1 MKCIACV
8 LVIPVL
14 MSLLA
19 YRYIQPMPSGAREP
33 RNQIITLGLFRV
45 LDDVISILS
54 SFGYSK
60 TELFKNAF
68 ENNPRPEPDPRVLST
83 DEYFD
88 GIKVRIYRPLASKD
102 KVLPAM
108 VYYHGGGWIYMSV
121 NSYDPLTTAI
131 SLKANIVVISVEYRL
146 MPDYRFPRQF
156 EDCLEATEYVFRNAK
171 KYLIDPSRIS
181 IGGDSAGGNLAA
193 AVGLMFS
200 QEPKP
205 NLAKIKVQVLLYPVL
220 QAFDFNLPSYREYAD
235 VSGVSYL
242 NRVDMINY
250 INMYGFQDQGNMDAI
265 SKTNTCL
272 LPGDLQKRG
281 GANLKQSEPNTT
293 LSDAVHDNV
302 INPYAWPLMA
312 TDDALRKLPKTY
324 VVVTEY
330 DPLRD
335 EGLIF
340 AERLRR
346 LVPEN
351 IELSYLAG
359 LEHGIF
365 SLYNYKSQP
374 STMDTLVDYL
384 NRNL

>member
-1 MKCIACV
+1 MKCLACA
-8 LVIPVL
+8 LVMPVM

-33 RNQIITLGLFRV
+33 RNQMITLALFRV
-45 LDDVISILS
+45 LDDVTSILS
-54 SFGYSK
+54 LFGYSK
-60 TELFKNAF
+60 TELFKNAC
-68 ENNPRPEPDPRVLST
+68 ENSPLPEPDPRVLSK
-83 DEYFD
+83 DDYFD

-108 VYYHGGGWIYMSV
+108 VYWMDLYV
-121 NSYDPLTTAI
+121 CQ
-131 SLKANIVVISVEYRL
+131 YRL
-146 MPDYRFPRQF
+146 MPEYRFPSQF
-156 EDCLEATEYVFRNAK
+156 EECLKATEYVFRNAE

-193 AVGLMFS
+193 AVGLKFS
-200 QEPKP
+200 REPKP

-250 INMYGFQDQGNMDAI
+250 INMYGFQDQGNLDAI
-265 SKTNTCL
+265 SKNKHVSEKTRQTYRSLVDPGL
-272 LPGDLQKRG
+272 LPEDLQKRD
-281 GANLKQSEPNTT
+281 GAYPKQSEPNTT

-312 TDDALRKLPKTY
+312 TDDALLKLPKTY

-365 SLYNYKSQP
+365 SLYNYKSQT

>member
-1 MKCIACV
+1 MKCLACV
-8 LVIPVL
+8 LVLPVL

-33 RNQIITLGLFRV
+33 RNQMITLGLFRV

-146 MPDYRFPRQF
+146 MPDYIFPSQF
-156 EDCLEATEYVFRNAK
+156 EDCLKATEYVFRNAE

-193 AVGLMFS
+193 AVGLKFS

-205 NLAKIKVQVLLYPVL
+205 SLAKIKVQVLLYPVL
-220 QAFDFNLPSYREYAD
+220 QAFDFDLPSYREYAD

-250 INMYGFQDQGNMDAI
+250 INMYGFQDQGNLDAI
-265 SKTNTCL
+265 SRNKHVSEKTRQTYRSLVDPGL
-272 LPGDLQKRG
+272 LPEDLQKRG
-281 GANLKQSEPNTT
+281 GANPKQSEPNTT

-312 TDDALRKLPKTY
+312 TDDALLKLPKTY

-335 EGLIF
+335 EGC
-340 AERLRR
+340 RTTKKTC
-346 LVPEN
+346 
-351 IELSYLAG
+351 SG
-359 LEHGIF
+359 KH
-365 SLYNYKSQP
+365 
-374 STMDTLVDYL
+374 
-384 NRNL
+384 